1 MISHNGI
8 LLETLQIQVIMN
20 PSYDA
25 IVIGAGV
32 IGASIAHN
40 LSQRGVKV
48 LILERQSVGSGAT
61 GASSGLVR
69 MHYDIEVDAALAWQ
83 SFQFFRNWREH
94 IGGECGF
101 HRTGFV
107 QIVSPDKNEQL
118 RANVEMQKKIGIITE
133 VIAAADVRKLAP
145 MLKTDDFELA
155 AYEPESGYADP
166 VLTTNSLIEGA
177 KACGA
182 VLMQDCE
189 VTGIRISGGKV
200 AGVHS
205 SRGSFDAPILV
216 NCAGTFADRIGK
228 LAGVKIPL
236 VTWTHDVAFVKRPTR
251 VGMHPTVI
259 DDALSMYFRPEGELT
274 LIGLEDNNRMG
285 EPPDSALGRV
295 DPEFVMRAIDRI
307 CERMEGME
315 AGSLHSTHLG
325 RDGLTPDQ
333 RAILDKA
340 GPDGFYVA
348 CGFSGTGFKL
358 APAVGV
364 CMSELILD
372 GGAKLVATSSLN
384 LARFER
390 GELLQG
396 EHSYGDVW
404 K

>member
-1 MISHNGI
+1 
-8 LLETLQIQVIMN
+8 MN
-20 PSYDA
+20 PTYDA

-40 LSQRGVKV
+40 LSQRGLKV
-48 LILERQSVGSGAT
+48 LILERQSVATGAT

-83 SFQFFRNWREH
+83 SFQFFRNWREGV
-94 IGGECGF
+94 GGECGF
-101 HRTGFV
+101 KRTGFL
-107 QIVSPDKNEQL
+107 QIVPPEKNDQL
-118 RANVEMQKKIGIITE
+118 RGNVEMQKRLGILTE
-133 VIAAADVRKLAP
+133 VVTAAEVSRLAP
-145 MLKTDDFELA
+145 MFKTGDFELA

-166 VLTTNSLIEGA
+166 VLTTNSFIASA
-177 KACGA
+177 KACGS

-189 VTGIRISGGKV
+189 VTGIRLSGGKV
-200 AGVHS
+200 AGVES

-228 LAGVKIPL
+228 MAGLQIPL
-236 VTWTHDVAFVKRPTR
+236 TTWTHDVAFVKRPPN

-259 DDALSMYFRPEGELT
+259 DDVLSMYFRPEGELT

-285 EPPDSALGRV
+285 EPPESDLGRV

-307 CERMEGME
+307 CERMNGME
-315 AGSLHSTHLG
+315 EGSLHSTHVG

-340 GPDGFYVA
+340 GPDGFYIA

-358 APAVGV
+358 SPAVGV

-372 GGAKLVATSSLN
+372 GSAKLVDISSLT
-384 LARFER
+384 LGRFER

-396 EHSYGDVW
+396 EHPYGNIW

>member
-1 MISHNGI
+1 
-8 LLETLQIQVIMN
+8 MN
-20 PSYDA
+20 PTYDA

-32 IGASIAHN
+32 IGASTAYQ
-40 LSQRGVKV
+40 LVRRGLKV
-48 LILERQSVGSGAT
+48 LILERGSVGSGAT

-83 SFQFFRNWREH
+83 SFYFFRDWRER

-101 HRTGFV
+101 HCTGFV

-118 RANVEMQKKIGIITE
+118 RLNVEMQKKLGILTDVIT
-133 VIAAADVRKLAP
+133 AADVKELAP

-166 VLTTNSLIEGA
+166 VLTTNSFIEGA
-177 KACGA
+177 KASGA

-189 VTGIRISGGKV
+189 VNGIRISGGKV
-200 AGVHS
+200 AGVS
-205 SRGSFDAPILV
+205 SSCGSFDAPILV

-236 VTWTHDVAFVKRPTR
+236 VTWTHDVAFVKRPPNIRT
-251 VGMHPTVI
+251 HPTVI
-259 DDALSMYFRPEGELT
+259 DDVLAMYFRPEGELT
-274 LIGLEDNNRMG
+274 LVGLEDNNRMG
-285 EPPDSALGRV
+285 EPPDSALRRV

-340 GPDGFYVA
+340 GPDGFYLS

-372 GGAKLVATSSLN
+372 GSAKLVDIASLN
-384 LARFER
+384 LERFTR

-396 EHSYGDVW
+396 EHSYGNVW

>member
-1 MISHNGI
+1 
-8 LLETLQIQVIMN
+8 V
-20 PSYDA
+20 
-25 IVIGAGV
+25 
-32 IGASIAHN
+32 
-40 LSQRGVKV
+40 
-48 LILERQSVGSGAT
+48 GAT

-83 SFQFFRNWREH
+83 SFHFFRNWRER

-101 HRTGFV
+101 KRTGFL
-107 QIVSPDKNEQL
+107 QIVAPDKNDQL
-118 RANVEMQKKIGIITE
+118 RGNVEMQKRIGILTE
-133 VIAAADVRKLAP
+133 VVTAAEVRKLAP
-145 MLKTDDFELA
+145 MFKTEDFELA

-166 VLTTNSLIEGA
+166 VLTTNSFIANA
-177 KACGA
+177 KACGS

-189 VTGIRISGGKV
+189 VTGIRLSGGKV
-200 AGVHS
+200 AGVES

-228 LAGVKIPL
+228 MVDVQIPL
-236 VTWTHDVAFVKRPTR
+236 TTWSHDVAFVKRPPN

-259 DDALSMYFRPEGELT
+259 DDVLSMYFRPEGELT
-274 LIGLEDNNRMG
+274 LIGLEENNRLG
-285 EPPDSALGRV
+285 EAPESDLGRV

-307 CERMEGME
+307 CERVDGME
-315 AGSLHSTHLG
+315 AGSLHSTHVG

-333 RAILDKA
+333 RAIMDQA
-340 GPDGFYVA
+340 GPDGFYIA

-358 APAVGV
+358 SPAVGV

-372 GGAKLVATSSLN
+372 GSAKLVDVSSLN
-384 LARFER
+384 LSRFAR

-396 EHSYGDVW
+396 EYFYGHLW